1 MENLMRKYARVLLE
15 SCLKVEENQ
24 PLFVSFNVERL
35 DFVRLVSE
43 EAYKLGIKDIYFDMS
58 DPYLKHSALKYLE
71 VEELKKLT
79 FWNKEMWNVYAKKHA
94 AFLMLASETPGL
106 MKDIEPKKITEM
118 TRYAYET
125 RKEFESYRDKSELA
139 WCIAAVP
146 TKAWADEIFKE
157 KDNSVELLWNKIF
170 EICSITEEDPVKIWN
185 DKLDLLKKRADKL
198 NEKNFKTLIYKS
210 SKTDFKIDLPENH
223 RWGSGCEKL
232 VNGKEVLVNF
242 PTEEVFTSPDCRSA
256 KGIVYSSK
264 PLEYQGVILDNFSIE
279 FKDGVVTNFSAE
291 QGEETLKEMINI
303 CENSNMLGEVALV
316 PYDSPISNTNMVFLE
331 TLYDENA
338 ACHLALGDSFP
349 ECIKEK
355 GTKEELFEKYNMNN
369 SDSHVDFMIGTKDL
383 NIKGITHDNKEI
395 DIFINGNFTEEF
407 N

>member
-58 DPYLKHSALKYLE
+58 DPYLKHKALKYLE
-71 VEELKKLT
+71 VEDLKKLT

-223 RWGSGCEKL
+223 RWESGCEKL

-256 KGIVYSSK
+256 EGIVYSSK

-349 ECIKEK
+349 ECINEK
-355 GTKEELFEKYNMNN
+355 GTKKELFEKYNMNN

>member
-35 DFVRLVSE
+35 DFVRIVSE
-43 EAYKLGIKDIYFDMS
+43 EAYMLGIKDIYFDMS

-146 TKAWADEIFKE
+146 TKAWADEIFKD
-157 KDNSVELLWNKIF
+157 KNNSVELLWNKIF
-170 EICSITEEDPVKIWN
+170 EICSITEENPVKIWN

-232 VNGKEVLVNF
+232 ANGKEVLVNF
-242 PTEEVFTSPDCRSA
+242 PTEEVFTSPDCKSA
-256 KGIVYSSK
+256 EGIVYSSK

>member
-58 DPYLKHSALKYLE
+58 DPYLKHKALKYLE
-71 VEELKKLT
+71 VEDLKKLT

-139 WCIAAVP
+139 WCIAVVP

-256 KGIVYSSK
+256 EGIVYSSK

-349 ECIKEK
+349 ECINEK
-355 GTKEELFEKYNMNN
+355 GTKKELFEKYNMNN

>member
-24 PLFVSFNVERL
+24 PLFLSFNVERL

-58 DPYLKHSALKYLE
+58 DPYLKHSALKSLE
-71 VEELKKLT
+71 VEDLKKLT

-242 PTEEVFTSPDCRSA
+242 PTEEVFTSPDCKSA
-256 KGIVYSSK
+256 EGIVYSSK

-349 ECIKEK
+349 ECINEK
-355 GTKEELFEKYNMNN
+355 GTKKELFEKYNMNN

-407 N
+407 I

>member
-35 DFVRLVSE
+35 DFVRIVSE

-71 VEELKKLT
+71 VEELKKST

-146 TKAWADEIFKE
+146 TKAWADEIFKD

-242 PTEEVFTSPDCRSA
+242 PTEEVFTSPDCKSA
-256 KGIVYSSK
+256 EGIVYSSK

-383 NIKGITHDNKEI
+383 NIKGITHDSKEI